1 MQLKFSLEDFKRLDT
16 ADLIINIWSYNHNSH
31 VQCVK
36 CKQYS
41 NYCDKILK
49 EKWKPEYGVFYHV
62 AEKFKKNDETFIDVG
77 GFSSEN
83 RHEILN
89 LLKQNKFFFLIC

>member
-41 NYCDKILK
+41 NYCEKILK

-62 AEKFKKNDETFIDVG
+62 VEKFEKKTMK
-77 GFSSEN
+77 
-83 RHEILN
+83 H
-89 LLKQNKFFFLIC
+89 LLMLGVFLPKTDMKF